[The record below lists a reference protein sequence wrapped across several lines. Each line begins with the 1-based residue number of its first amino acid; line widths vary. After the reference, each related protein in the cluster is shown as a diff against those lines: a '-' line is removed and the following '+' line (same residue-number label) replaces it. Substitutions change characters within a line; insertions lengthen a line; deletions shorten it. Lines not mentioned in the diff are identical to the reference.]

1 MGWIRRVRD
10 RIAARY
16 LLCLMFFLG
25 ITVTF
30 ILRVNINLAI
40 VGMVNSTSLD
50 LTSEGTQSNSSGTC
64 LPADGSVSTNK
75 QVEGG
80 THGEFNW
87 SEVEQSVILSS
98 FFWGYL
104 VFQVPGG
111 RVAEVVGAKR
121 VFGGAVLINGVLSLV
136 LPFLARTHWTLLLV
150 TRALQGLAQGV
161 VFPALSAA
169 VISWVP
175 LSERARFMSF
185 AVQGAS
191 LGTVV
196 AMPLCGLVLNAWG
209 WEAVFYVSGALAL
222 LWCVAWWLLV
232 FDTPDQHPRISREE
246 KQYLKEN
253 ITQKHNEKN
262 LPVPWRFVLTS
273 QQFILGCI
281 AAVGN
286 DWGFHTFMT
295 LGPKYLKGAL
305 GFDVEKS
312 SWFTSLPYLG
322 QWVFASVYGTFA
334 DTLLKRK
341 KMSLLGVRRL
351 SIAVSHLLPAV
362 SLLALSLAGCNA
374 TIAVVVLTIAVS
386 LIGAYSSGFF
396 QSPMDIAPNFAGSL
410 TGLMNAIGSI
420 SPIVSTPIAGA
431 VLQNDSTTNGWRVIF
446 WIAAL
451 MYTLCSLPYIICFK
465 AQIQP
470 WNNAEKAE
478 VKSAPALIMS
488 NVASSDAEDGEIDM
502 MTKSKQG

>member
-253 ITQKHNEKN
+253 ITQKHNEK
-262 LPVPWRFVLTS
+262 
-273 QQFILGCI
+273 
-281 AAVGN
+281 
-286 DWGFHTFMT
+286 
-295 LGPKYLKGAL
+295 
-305 GFDVEKS
+305 S